1 MLLPCGADQCPE
13 CYGYDTLVWVDEDR
27 QEMNVEH
34 LDCLVQIRKLEL
46 QDYLSPVDLLVKKL
60 SKSTFPQEND
70 EQLVSIALERG
81 LKVQLSDKNPI
92 VLHHIG
98 FF

>member
-46 QDYLSPVDLLVKKL
+46 QDYFSPDVLEI
-60 SKSTFPQEND
+60 ENN
-70 EQLVSIALERG
+70 EYY
-81 LKVQLSDKNPI
+81 K
-92 VLHHIG
+92 
-98 FF
+98 

>member
-1 MLLPCGADQCPE
+1 MDYHLIRNNNFLP
-13 CYGYDTLVWVDEDR
+13 
-27 QEMNVEH
+27 NNSSS
-34 LDCLVQIRKLEL
+34 
-46 QDYLSPVDLLVKKL
+46 YLIDLLVKKL

>member
-1 MLLPCGADQCPE
+1 MCNVLIYDIPFGIRVFMHRDGVIREAKMLLPCGADQCPE

-46 QDYLSPVDLLVKKL
+46 QDYLSPDVLEI
-60 SKSTFPQEND
+60 ENN
-70 EQLVSIALERG
+70 EYY
-81 LKVQLSDKNPI
+81 K
-92 VLHHIG
+92 
-98 FF
+98 